1 MPLSGL
7 AGTAFVIH
15 TDPLRWL
22 GALLLVSCYFA
33 LCIATLQARRRVLA
47 ATGAASTSQD
57 AVDWLVVFASQ
68 TGNGE
73 ALAAQTCATLH
84 SGGLSVRSTCMSAL
98 EAHHLQATE
107 RALFIVST
115 YGEGDPP
122 DAAARFIRLAM
133 ATSAK
138 LEHLHFGLM
147 ALGDSTY
154 RNYCGFGASLDQWL
168 RASGA
173 QALFPRVDVDRL
185 DGKSIA
191 DWQHHLSHL
200 AGTTDAPDWS
210 APAYGAWRIKARRL
224 CNPGSLGAPV
234 FDLELVPSDGT
245 LPMWQAGDLVQVS
258 APSDPDMPREYSI
271 ASVSTE
277 GHVRLLVRLHRRD
290 DGRAGHCSGWLC
302 EGASE
307 RDLIAM
313 RLREHSRFR
322 LGPNGPRPLIL
333 IGNGTGM
340 AGLRAHL
347 KARIDAG
354 IGENWL
360 VFGERSAHCDFHYRD
375 DITAWQESGRLAEL
389 SLAFSRDQGSARYVQ
404 HRLLEQ
410 STRLR
415 AWVGRG
421 AAIYVCG
428 SLEGMATGVHEALLA
443 ALGQQQLDQL
453 SSEGRYRRDVY

>member
-1 MPLSGL
+1 M
-7 AGTAFVIH
+7 H

-22 GALLLVSCYFA
+22 AALLLVGSYLA
-33 LCIATLQARRRVLA
+33 LCIATLQARRRVA
-47 ATGAASTSQD
+47 AAASAAAAAHGT
-57 AVDWLVVFASQ
+57 VDWLVVYASQ

-73 ALAAQTCATLH
+73 ALAAQTCATLQ
-84 SGGLSVRSTCMSAL
+84 SGGLSVRSACMSTL
-98 EAHHLQATE
+98 ESHELQALE

-115 YGEGDPP
+115 YGEGDAP

-133 ATSAK
+133 GQHASLAQ
-138 LEHLHFGLM
+138 LHYGVM

-168 RASGA
+168 QACGA
-173 QALFPRVDVDRL
+173 QPLFPRVEVDRL
-185 DGKSIA
+185 AARSVA

-210 APAYGAWRIKARRL
+210 APAYGAWRISARRL
-224 CNPGSLGAPV
+224 ANPGSLGSPV
-234 FDLELVPSDGT
+234 YDIELVPAGGA
-245 LPMWQAGDLVQVS
+245 LPQWQAGDLVQVS
-258 APSDPDMPREYSI
+258 APGDPGMPREYSI

-302 EGASE
+302 EGAGE
-307 RDLIAM
+307 HDVVAM

-322 LGPNGPRPLIL
+322 LGPNAARPLIL

-354 IGENWL
+354 AKDNWL
-360 VFGERSAHCDFHYRD
+360 VFGERNAHCDFHYRD
-375 DITAWQESGRLAEL
+375 DITLWQQSGRLAEL
-389 SLAFSRDQGSARYVQ
+389 SLAFSRDQGCARYVQ
-404 HRLLEQ
+404 HLLSERGA
-410 STRLR
+410 RLR
-415 AWVGRG
+415 AWVEGG

-428 SLEGMATGVHEALLA
+428 SLDGMATGVHEALLA
-443 ALGQQQLDQL
+443 ALGQQQLDRL
-453 SSEGRYRRDVY
+453 NAEGRYRRDVY

>member
-1 MPLSGL
+1 M
-7 AGTAFVIH
+7 IQ
-15 TDPLRWL
+15 TDPIRWL
-22 GALLLVSCYFA
+22 GALLLVSSYLA
-33 LCIATLQARRRVLA
+33 LCFGILRARRRKA
-47 ATGAASTSQD
+47 ADSNAASAAQG
-57 AVDWLVVFASQ
+57 AVDWLVVYASQ

-84 SGGLSVRSTCMSAL
+84 SGGLAARSACMSTL
-98 EAHHLQATE
+98 EAHELQATD

-115 YGEGDPP
+115 YGEGDAP
-122 DAAARFIRLAM
+122 DAAAGFIRLAM
-133 ATSAK
+133 GHSAS
-138 LEHLHFGLM
+138 LEHLHYGFM
-147 ALGDSTY
+147 ALGDSSY

-168 RASGA
+168 QANGA
-173 QALFPRVDVDRL
+173 QPLFPRVQVDRL
-185 DGKSIA
+185 DAKAIA
-191 DWQHHLSHL
+191 EWQHHLSHL

-210 APAYGAWRIKARRL
+210 APAYGTWRIKARRL
-224 CNPGSLGAPV
+224 ANPGSLGAPV
-234 FDLELVPSDGT
+234 YDLELVPADGP
-245 LPMWQAGDLVQVS
+245 LPQWQAGDLVQVS
-258 APSDPDMPREYSI
+258 APGDPALPREYSI

-277 GHVRLLVRLHRRD
+277 GHVRLLVRLHVRD
-290 DGRAGHCSGWLC
+290 DGSTGHCSGWLC
-302 EGASE
+302 EGAGE
-307 RDLIAM
+307 HDLVAM

-354 IGENWL
+354 VKDNWL
-360 VFGERSAHCDFHYRD
+360 VFGERNAHCDFHYRE
-375 DITAWQESGRLAEL
+375 DITLWQESGRLAEL

-404 HRLLEQ
+404 HRLAEQ
-410 STRLR
+410 AALVQ

-443 ALGQQQLDQL
+443 ALGQDGLDQL
-453 SSEGRYRRDVY
+453 NAEGRYRRDVY